1 MRAILLLALVGA
13 VLAVHLTHEQLK
25 RDGDVIV
32 GGYTALDV
40 NNLSEDAVEVDQ
52 YLRKLHTDMVAAKL
66 VEASRQVVAG
76 HNYRFKYQLNQTK
89 GENKTWDI
97 VLYRDLR
104 DNFMENGFTYT
115 VTLPNGEEV
124 KAIGDP
130 ASAFVPRVTSAEPVL
145 STSAETVLSKVDS
158 AKKVEEKV
166 SAVVA
171 DGKSFSA
178 QPNRISFPNYI

>member
-1 MRAILLLALVGA
+1 MRAILLLGLVGA

-40 NNLSEDAVEVDQ
+40 NSLSEDAVEVDQ
-52 YLRKLHTDMVAAKL
+52 YLRKLHTDMVGAKL
-66 VEASRQVVAG
+66 VAASRQVVAG

-97 VLYRDLR
+97 VLYRDLK

-115 VTLPNGEEV
+115 VTLPNGQEV

-130 ASAFVPRVTSAEPVL
+130 ASAFLPRVTSAEPVL
-145 STSAETVLSKVDS
+145 KKVDS
-158 AKKVEEKV
+158 AKKIEEKV

-171 DGKSFSA
+171 DSKSFTS
-178 QPNRISFPNYI
+178 QPNRSSFPNYIEFIPK